1 MENNM
6 VKIAA
11 LDLGSNSTRLLIADV
26 SEEKFNTLERS
37 HVVTKMAEGL
47 EENGFIS
54 DEARKRVI
62 KTLKIFLK
70 QIKKHEVVEVFAVG
84 TAAMRDSS
92 NTDEFIDEIKR
103 KLDIE
108 VEIIT
113 GQQEGIITSL
123 GVHHFMDNLQNY
135 LIVDIGGRST
145 EFIYED
151 NKKVVSHSLDLGVVT
166 LTEKYFSELP
176 ANRENILKAEQ
187 EVIEK
192 ISNLKISNNKLLI
205 GVSGTATSL
214 GAIYLEQDR
223 FNEDPIHNIE
233 ISQLELTNIKN
244 IVQKLSEPEIITK
257 FNGLDPKRAKTITS
271 GIVILE
277 NIMKRY
283 ENPSIIISKN
293 DILEGLILK
302 KY

>member
-1 MENNM
+1 M

-26 SEEKFNTLERS
+26 SEEKFNTLERL

-62 KTLKIFLK
+62 KTLKTFLK
-70 QIKKHEVVEVFAVG
+70 KIKKHDVVEVFAVG

-92 NTDEFIDEIKR
+92 NTEEFIDEIRR

-123 GVHHFMDNLQNY
+123 GVHHFIDNLQNY

-151 NKKVVSHSLDLGVVT
+151 SNKVISHSLDLGVVT
-166 LTEKYFSELP
+166 LTEKYFTELP
-176 ANRENILKAEQ
+176 TNRDNIVKAEQ
-187 EVIEK
+187 EVMDK
-192 ISNLKISNNKLLI
+192 ISNLKIPNGKLLI

-214 GAIYLEQDR
+214 GAIHLKQDR
-223 FNEDPIHNIE
+223 FDEDAIHNIV
-233 ISQLELTNIKN
+233 ISQLDLINIKN
-244 IVQKLSEPEIITK
+244 IIQKLSEPEIITK
-257 FNGLDPKRAKTITS
+257 FNGVDPKRAKTITS

-283 ENPSIIISKN
+283 ENSSIIISKN

>member
-1 MENNM
+1 M

-11 LDLGSNSTRLLIADV
+11 IDLGSNSTRLLIADILG
-26 SEEKFNTLERS
+26 EEFYILEKS

-54 DEARKRVI
+54 DDSRKRVI
-62 KTLKIFLK
+62 KTLKTFLK
-70 QIKKHEVVEVFAVG
+70 QIKKHEVSQVFAVG
-84 TAAMRDSS
+84 TAAMRDST
-92 NTDEFIDEIKR
+92 NTNEFIDEIKR
-103 KLDIE
+103 KIDIE
-108 VEIIT
+108 VEVIT

-123 GVHHFMDNLQNY
+123 GVLHFMENLQNY

-151 NKKVVSHSLDLGVVT
+151 NNKVISHSIDLGVVT

-176 ANRENILKAEQ
+176 ATKDKIIKAEQ
-187 EVIEK
+187 EVLEK
-192 ISNLKISNNKLLI
+192 VNNLKIPNSKLLI
-205 GVSGTATSL
+205 GVAGTATSL
-214 GAIYLEQDR
+214 GSIYLEQDR
-223 FNEDPIHNIE
+223 FDESEVHNIE
-233 ISQLELTNIKN
+233 ISQLELINIKN
-244 IVQKLSEPEIITK
+244 TIRDFNEPEIIIK
-257 FNGLDPKRAKTITS
+257 FKGVDPKRAKTITS

-283 ENPSIIISKN
+283 ENSSIIISKN

>member
-1 MENNM
+1 MENDM

-11 LDLGSNSTRLLIADV
+11 LDLGSNSTRLLIADI
-26 SEEKFNTLERS
+26 SGEKFNTLERS

-54 DEARKRVI
+54 DEAKKRVI
-62 KTLKIFLK
+62 KTLKTFLK
-70 QIKKHEVVEVFAVG
+70 KIKKHEVVEVFAVG
-84 TAAMRDSS
+84 TAALRDST
-92 NTDEFIDEIKR
+92 NTEEFIDEIRR

-108 VEIIT
+108 VEVIT

-151 NKKVVSHSLDLGVVT
+151 NNKVISHSLDLGVVT

-176 ANRENILKAEQ
+176 TNKDNIVKAEQ
-187 EVIEK
+187 EVMDAL
-192 ISNLKISNNKLLI
+192 SNLKIPNAKLLI

-214 GAIYLEQDR
+214 GAIHLEQDR
-223 FNEDPIHNIE
+223 FNEDAIHNIE

-257 FNGLDPKRAKTITS
+257 FNGVDPKRAKTITS

-283 ENPSIIISKN
+283 ENSSIIISKN

>member
-1 MENNM
+1 M

-11 LDLGSNSTRLLIADV
+11 IDLGSNSTRLLIAEI
-26 SEEKFNTLERS
+26 SGKEFNILEKS

-54 DEARKRVI
+54 DDSRKRVI
-62 KTLKIFLK
+62 KTLKTFLK
-70 QIKKHEVVEVFAVG
+70 QIKKHEVSQVFAVG
-84 TAAMRDSS
+84 TAAMRDST
-92 NTDEFIDEIKR
+92 NTNEFIDEIKR
-103 KLDIE
+103 KIDIE
-108 VEIIT
+108 VEVIT

-123 GVHHFMDNLQNY
+123 GVLHFMENLQNY

-145 EFIYED
+145 EFVYED
-151 NKKVVSHSLDLGVVT
+151 NNKVISHSIDLGVVT

-176 ANRENILKAEQ
+176 ATKDKIIKAEQ
-187 EVIEK
+187 EVLEK
-192 ISNLKISNNKLLI
+192 VNNLKIPNSKLLI
-205 GVSGTATSL
+205 GVAGTATSL
-214 GAIYLEQDR
+214 GSIYLEQDR
-223 FNEDPIHNIE
+223 FDESEVHNIE
-233 ISQLELTNIKN
+233 ISQLELINIKN
-244 IVQKLSEPEIITK
+244 TIRDFNEPEIIIK
-257 FNGLDPKRAKTITS
+257 FKGVDPKRAKTITS

-283 ENPSIIISKN
+283 ENSSIIISKN

>member
-1 MENNM
+1 M

-11 LDLGSNSTRLLIADV
+11 IDLGSNSSRLLIADILG
-26 SEEKFNTLERS
+26 EEFNILEKS

-54 DEARKRVI
+54 DDSRKRVI
-62 KTLKIFLK
+62 KTLKTFLK
-70 QIKKHEVVEVFAVG
+70 QIKKHEVSQVFAVG
-84 TAAMRDSS
+84 TAAMRDST
-92 NTDEFIDEIKR
+92 NTNEFIDEIKR
-103 KLDIE
+103 KIDIE
-108 VEIIT
+108 VEVIT

-123 GVHHFMDNLQNY
+123 GVLHFMENLQNY

-151 NKKVVSHSLDLGVVT
+151 NNKVISHSIDLGVVT

-176 ANRENILKAEQ
+176 ATKDKIIKAEQ
-187 EVIEK
+187 EVVEK
-192 ISNLKISNNKLLI
+192 VNNLKIPNSKLLI
-205 GVSGTATSL
+205 GVAGTATSL
-214 GAIYLEQDR
+214 GSIYLEQDR
-223 FNEDPIHNIE
+223 FDESEVHNIE
-233 ISQLELTNIKN
+233 ISQLELINIKN
-244 IVQKLSEPEIITK
+244 MIRDFNEPEIIIK
-257 FNGLDPKRAKTITS
+257 FKGVDPKRAKTITS

-283 ENPSIIISKN
+283 ENSSILISKN

>member
-1 MENNM
+1 M
-6 VKIAA
+6 VKLAA
-11 LDLGSNSTRLLIADV
+11 IDLGSNSTRLLIADILG
-26 SEEKFNTLERS
+26 EEFNILEKS

-54 DEARKRVI
+54 DDSRKRVI
-62 KTLKIFLK
+62 KTLKTFLK
-70 QIKKHEVVEVFAVG
+70 QIKKHEVSQVFAVG
-84 TAAMRDSS
+84 TAAMRDST
-92 NTDEFIDEIKR
+92 NTNEFIDEIKR
-103 KLDIE
+103 KIDIE
-108 VEIIT
+108 VEVIT

-123 GVHHFMDNLQNY
+123 GVLHFMENLQNY

-151 NKKVVSHSLDLGVVT
+151 NNKVISHSIDLGVVT

-176 ANRENILKAEQ
+176 ATKDKIIKAEQ
-187 EVIEK
+187 EVLEK
-192 ISNLKISNNKLLI
+192 VNNLKIPNSKLLI
-205 GVSGTATSL
+205 GVAGTATSL
-214 GAIYLEQDR
+214 GSIYLEQDR
-223 FNEDPIHNIE
+223 FDESEVHNIE
-233 ISQLELTNIKN
+233 ISQLELINIKN
-244 IVQKLSEPEIITK
+244 TIRDFNEPEIIIK
-257 FNGLDPKRAKTITS
+257 FKGVDPKRAKTITS

-283 ENPSIIISKN
+283 ENSSTIISKN

>member
-26 SEEKFNTLERS
+26 SEEKFNTLERL

-70 QIKKHEVVEVFAVG
+70 QIKKHEVVDVFAVG

-214 GAIYLEQDR
+214 GSIYLEQER

-244 IVQKLSEPEIITK
+244 IVEKLSEPEIITK
-257 FNGLDPKRAKTITS
+257 FNGVDPKRAKTITS

-283 ENPSIIISKN
+283 ENSSIIISKN

>member
-1 MENNM
+1 M
-6 VKIAA
+6 VKLAA
-11 LDLGSNSTRLLIADV
+11 IDLGSNSTRLLIADILG
-26 SEEKFNTLERS
+26 EEFNILEKS

-54 DEARKRVI
+54 DDSRKRVI
-62 KTLKIFLK
+62 KTLKTFLK
-70 QIKKHEVVEVFAVG
+70 QIKKHEVSQVFAVG
-84 TAAMRDSS
+84 TAAMRDST
-92 NTDEFIDEIKR
+92 NTNEFIDEIKR
-103 KLDIE
+103 KIDIE
-108 VEIIT
+108 VEVIT

-123 GVHHFMDNLQNY
+123 GVLHFMENLQNY

-151 NKKVVSHSLDLGVVT
+151 NNKVISHSIDLGVVT

-176 ANRENILKAEQ
+176 ATKEKIIKAEQ

-192 ISNLKISNNKLLI
+192 LNNLKIPNSKLLI
-205 GVSGTATSL
+205 GVAGTATSL
-214 GAIYLEQDR
+214 GSIYLEQDR
-223 FNEDPIHNIE
+223 FDESEVHNIE
-233 ISQLELTNIKN
+233 ISQLELINIKN
-244 IVQKLSEPEIITK
+244 TIRDFNEPEIIIK
-257 FNGLDPKRAKTITS
+257 FKGVDPKRAKTITS

-283 ENPSIIISKN
+283 ENSSIIISKN

>member
-1 MENNM
+1 M

-26 SEEKFNTLERS
+26 SVEKFNTLARS

-54 DEARKRVI
+54 NEARKRVI
-62 KTLKIFLK
+62 KTLKVFLK

-151 NKKVVSHSLDLGVVT
+151 NNKVVSHSLNLGVVT
-166 LTEKYFSELP
+166 LTEKYFTELP
-176 ANRENILKAEQ
+176 ANSKNILKAEQ
-187 EVIEK
+187 EVVEK
-192 ISNLKISNNKLLI
+192 ISNLKISDNKLLI

-223 FNEDPIHNIE
+223 FNEDQIHNIE

-244 IVQKLSEPEIITK
+244 IVQKFSEPEIITK
-257 FNGLDPKRAKTITS
+257 FNGVDPKRAKTITS

-277 NIMKRY
+277 NIMKQY
-283 ENPSIIISKN
+283 ENSSIIISKN

>member
-70 QIKKHEVVEVFAVG
+70 QIKKHEVVDVFAVG

>member
-1 MENNM
+1 M

-26 SEEKFNTLERS
+26 SGEKFNTLERL

-62 KTLKIFLK
+62 KTLKTFLK
-70 QIKKHEVVEVFAVG
+70 KIKKHDVVEVFAVG

-92 NTDEFIDEIKR
+92 NTDEFIDEIRR

-113 GQQEGIITSL
+113 GKQEGIITSL
-123 GVHHFMDNLQNY
+123 GVHHFIDNLQNY

-151 NKKVVSHSLDLGVVT
+151 NNKVISHSLDLGVVT
-166 LTEKYFSELP
+166 LTEKYFTELP
-176 ANRENILKAEQ
+176 TNRDNIVKAEQ
-187 EVIEK
+187 EVMDAL
-192 ISNLKISNNKLLI
+192 SNLKIPNGKLLI

-214 GAIYLEQDR
+214 GAIHLEQDR
-223 FNEDPIHNIE
+223 FDEDAIHNIE
-233 ISQLELTNIKN
+233 ISQLDLINIKN

-257 FNGLDPKRAKTITS
+257 FNGVDPKRAKTITS

-283 ENPSIIISKN
+283 ENSSIIISKN

>member
-11 LDLGSNSTRLLIADV
+11 LDLGSNSTRLLVADV

-62 KTLKIFLK
+62 KTLKTFLK

-151 NKKVVSHSLDLGVVT
+151 NNKVVSHSLDLGVVT
-166 LTEKYFSELP
+166 LTEKYFTELP

-214 GAIYLEQDR
+214 GSIYLEQDR

-233 ISQLELTNIKN
+233 IRQLELTNIKN

-257 FNGLDPKRAKTITS
+257 FNGVDPKRAKTITS

-283 ENPSIIISKN
+283 ENSSIIISKN

>member
-1 MENNM
+1 M

-11 LDLGSNSTRLLIADV
+11 IDLGSNSTRLLIAEILG
-26 SEEKFNTLERS
+26 EEFNILEKS

-54 DEARKRVI
+54 DDSRKRVI
-62 KTLKIFLK
+62 KTLKTFLK
-70 QIKKHEVVEVFAVG
+70 QIKKHEVSQVFAVG
-84 TAAMRDSS
+84 TAAMRDST
-92 NTDEFIDEIKR
+92 NTNEFIDEIKR
-103 KLDIE
+103 KIDIE
-108 VEIIT
+108 VEVIT

-123 GVHHFMDNLQNY
+123 GVLHFMENLQNY

-151 NKKVVSHSLDLGVVT
+151 NNKVISHSIDLGVVT

-176 ANRENILKAEQ
+176 ATKDKIIKAEQ
-187 EVIEK
+187 EVVEK
-192 ISNLKISNNKLLI
+192 VNNLKIPNSKLLI
-205 GVSGTATSL
+205 GVAGTATSL
-214 GAIYLEQDR
+214 GSIYLEQDR
-223 FNEDPIHNIE
+223 FDESEVHNIE
-233 ISQLELTNIKN
+233 ISQLELINIKN
-244 IVQKLSEPEIITK
+244 MIRDFNEPEIIIK
-257 FNGLDPKRAKTITS
+257 FKGVDPKRAKTITS

-283 ENPSIIISKN
+283 ENSSIIISKN

>member
-6 VKIAA
+6 VKIAS
-11 LDLGSNSTRLLIADV
+11 LDLGSNSTRLLIAEV

-62 KTLKIFLK
+62 KTLKTFLK

-92 NTDEFIDEIKR
+92 NTDEFIDEIKK

-151 NKKVVSHSLDLGVVT
+151 NNKVVSHSLDLGVVT
-166 LTEKYFSELP
+166 LTEKYFTELP

-214 GAIYLEQDR
+214 GSIYLEQDR

-233 ISQLELTNIKN
+233 IRQLELTNIKN

-257 FNGLDPKRAKTITS
+257 FNGVDPKRAKTITS

-283 ENPSIIISKN
+283 ENSSIIISKN

>member
-26 SEEKFNTLERS
+26 SGEKFNTLERL

-62 KTLKIFLK
+62 KTLKVFLK
-70 QIKKHEVVEVFAVG
+70 LIKKHEVVEVFAVG
-84 TAAMRDSS
+84 TAAMRDST
-92 NTDEFIDEIKR
+92 NTNEVVDEIRK

-108 VEIIT
+108 VEVIT

-123 GVHHFMDNLQNY
+123 GVHHFMDNLKNY

-145 EFIYED
+145 EFIYENN
-151 NKKVVSHSLDLGVVT
+151 NKVISHSLDLGVVT

-176 ANRENILKAEQ
+176 ANRVNILKAEQ
-187 EVIEK
+187 EVTEE
-192 ISNLKISNNKLLI
+192 ISNLKISNSKLLI

-214 GAIYLEQDR
+214 GAIHLKQNKFD
-223 FNEDPIHNIE
+223 EDAIHNIE
-233 ISQLELTNIKN
+233 ISRLELTNIKN
-244 IVQKLSEPEIITK
+244 KIQDFSEAEIITK
-257 FNGLDPKRAKTITS
+257 FNGVDPKRAKTITS

-283 ENPSIIISKN
+283 ENSSIIISKN

>member
-26 SEEKFNTLERS
+26 SEEKFNTLERL

-62 KTLKIFLK
+62 KTLKTFLK

>member
-1 MENNM
+1 M

-11 LDLGSNSTRLLIADV
+11 IDLGSNSTRLLIADILG
-26 SEEKFNTLERS
+26 EEFNILEKS

-54 DEARKRVI
+54 DDSRKRVI
-62 KTLKIFLK
+62 KTLKTFLK
-70 QIKKHEVVEVFAVG
+70 QIKKHEVSQVFAVG
-84 TAAMRDSS
+84 TAAMRDSI
-92 NTDEFIDEIKR
+92 NTIEFIDEIKR
-103 KLDIE
+103 KIDIE
-108 VEIIT
+108 VEVIT

-123 GVHHFMDNLQNY
+123 GVLHFMENLQNY

-151 NKKVVSHSLDLGVVT
+151 NNKVISHSIDLGVVT

-176 ANRENILKAEQ
+176 ATKEKIIKAEQ

-192 ISNLKISNNKLLI
+192 LNNLKIPNSKLLI
-205 GVSGTATSL
+205 GVAGTATSL
-214 GAIYLEQDR
+214 GSIYLKQDR
-223 FNEDPIHNIE
+223 FDESEVHNIA
-233 ISQLELTNIKN
+233 ISQLELINIKN
-244 IVQKLSEPEIITK
+244 TIRDFNEPEIIIK
-257 FNGLDPKRAKTITS
+257 FKGVDPKRAKTITS

-283 ENPSIIISKN
+283 ENSSIIISKN

>member
-1 MENNM
+1 M
-6 VKIAA
+6 VKIAS

-62 KTLKIFLK
+62 KTLKTFLK

-92 NTDEFIDEIKR
+92 NTVEFIDEIKS

-113 GQQEGIITSL
+113 GHQEGIITSL

-151 NKKVVSHSLDLGVVT
+151 NNKVVSHSLDMGVVT
-166 LTEKYFSELP
+166 LTEKYFSKLP

-214 GAIYLEQDR
+214 GSIYLEQDR

-257 FNGLDPKRAKTITS
+257 FNGVDPKRAKTITS

-283 ENPSIIISKN
+283 ENSSIIISKN

>member
-1 MENNM
+1 M
-6 VKIAA
+6 VKIAS

-62 KTLKIFLK
+62 KTLKLFLK

-151 NKKVVSHSLDLGVVT
+151 NNKVVSHSLNIGVVT
-166 LTEKYFSELP
+166 LTEKYFSKLP

-214 GAIYLEQDR
+214 GSIYLEQDR

-233 ISQLELTNIKN
+233 IRQLELTNIKN

-257 FNGLDPKRAKTITS
+257 FNGVDPKRAKTITS

-283 ENPSIIISKN
+283 ENSSIIISKN

>member
-1 MENNM
+1 M

-11 LDLGSNSTRLLIADV
+11 IDLGSNSSRLLIADILG
-26 SEEKFNTLERS
+26 EEFNILEKS

-54 DEARKRVI
+54 DDSRKRVI
-62 KTLKIFLK
+62 KTLKTFLK
-70 QIKKHEVVEVFAVG
+70 QIKKHEVSQVFAVG
-84 TAAMRDSS
+84 TAAMRDST
-92 NTDEFIDEIKR
+92 NTNEFIDEIKR
-103 KLDIE
+103 KIDIE
-108 VEIIT
+108 VEVIT

-123 GVHHFMDNLQNY
+123 GVLHFMENLQNY

-151 NKKVVSHSLDLGVVT
+151 NNKVISHSIDLGVVT

-176 ANRENILKAEQ
+176 ATKDKIIKAEQ
-187 EVIEK
+187 EVLEK
-192 ISNLKISNNKLLI
+192 VNNLKIPNSKLLI
-205 GVSGTATSL
+205 GVAGTATSL
-214 GAIYLEQDR
+214 GSIYLEQDR
-223 FNEDPIHNIE
+223 FDESEVHNIE
-233 ISQLELTNIKN
+233 ISQLELINIKN
-244 IVQKLSEPEIITK
+244 TIRDFNEPEIIIK
-257 FNGLDPKRAKTITS
+257 FKGVDPKRAKTITS

-283 ENPSIIISKN
+283 ENSSTIISKN

>member
-1 MENNM
+1 M

-11 LDLGSNSTRLLIADV
+11 LDLGSNSTRLLIADI
-26 SEEKFNTLERS
+26 SGEKFNTLERS

-54 DEARKRVI
+54 DEAKKRVI
-62 KTLKIFLK
+62 KTLKTFLK
-70 QIKKHEVVEVFAVG
+70 KIKKHEVVEVFAVG

-92 NTDEFIDEIKR
+92 NTDEFIDEIRR

-113 GQQEGIITSL
+113 GQQEGIFTSL

-151 NKKVVSHSLDLGVVT
+151 NNKVISHSLDLGVVT

-176 ANRENILKAEQ
+176 TNRDNIVKAEQ
-187 EVIEK
+187 EVMDEL
-192 ISNLKISNNKLLI
+192 SNLKIPNAKLLI

-214 GAIYLEQDR
+214 GAIHLEQDR
-223 FNEDPIHNIE
+223 FDEDAIHNIE

-283 ENPSIIISKN
+283 ENSSIIISKN

>member
-1 MENNM
+1 M

-11 LDLGSNSTRLLIADV
+11 IDLGSNSTRLLIAEISGEDFNIL
-26 SEEKFNTLERS
+26 EKS

-54 DEARKRVI
+54 DDSRKRVI
-62 KTLKIFLK
+62 KTLKTFLK
-70 QIKKHEVVEVFAVG
+70 QIKKHEVSQVFAVG
-84 TAAMRDSS
+84 TAAMRDST
-92 NTDEFIDEIKR
+92 NTNEFIDEIKR
-103 KLDIE
+103 KIDIE
-108 VEIIT
+108 VEVIT

-123 GVHHFMDNLQNY
+123 GVLHFMENLQNY

-151 NKKVVSHSLDLGVVT
+151 NNKVISHSIDLGVVT

-176 ANRENILKAEQ
+176 ATKDKIIKAEQ
-187 EVIEK
+187 EVLEK
-192 ISNLKISNNKLLI
+192 VNNLKIPNSKLLI
-205 GVSGTATSL
+205 GVAGTATSL
-214 GAIYLEQDR
+214 GSIYLEQDR
-223 FNEDPIHNIE
+223 FDESEVHNIE
-233 ISQLELTNIKN
+233 ISQLELINIKN
-244 IVQKLSEPEIITK
+244 TIRDFNEPEIIIK
-257 FNGLDPKRAKTITS
+257 FKGVDPKRAKTITS

-283 ENPSIIISKN
+283 ENSSIIISKN

>member
-1 MENNM
+1 M
-6 VKIAA
+6 VKIAS

-62 KTLKIFLK
+62 KTLKTFLK

-151 NKKVVSHSLDLGVVT
+151 NNKVVSHSLDLGVVT
-166 LTEKYFSELP
+166 LTEKYFTELP

>member
-1 MENNM
+1 M

-26 SEEKFNTLERS
+26 SEEKFNVLERT
-37 HVVTKMAEGL
+37 HVVTKMAESL
-47 EENGFIS
+47 EEKGYIS
-54 DEARKRVI
+54 NEAIKRVI
-62 KTLKIFLK
+62 KTLKTFLK
-70 QIKKHEVVEVFAVG
+70 QIKKHEVTEVFAIG

-92 NTDEFIDEIKR
+92 NSDAIIDEIRR

-108 VEIIT
+108 VEVIS

-145 EFIYED
+145 EFIYEEN
-151 NKKVVSHSLDLGVVT
+151 NKVISQSLELGVVT
-166 LTEKYFSELP
+166 LTEKYFSTLP
-176 ANRENILKAEQ
+176 PNRENILKAEQ
-187 EVIEK
+187 KVREE

-214 GAIYLEQDR
+214 GAIHLEQDK
-223 FNEDPIHNIE
+223 FDEDEIHNIE
-233 ISQLELTNIKN
+233 ISQLELINIKN
-244 IVQKLSEPEIITK
+244 ILQNMSEPEIITK
-257 FNGLDPKRAKTITS
+257 FNGVDPKRAKTITS

-283 ENPSIIISKN
+283 ENSSIIISKN

>member
-1 MENNM
+1 M

-11 LDLGSNSTRLLIADV
+11 LDLGSNSTRLLIADI
-26 SEEKFNTLERS
+26 SGEKFNTLERS

-54 DEARKRVI
+54 DEAKKRVI
-62 KTLKIFLK
+62 KTLKTFLK
-70 QIKKHEVVEVFAVG
+70 KIKKHEVVEVFAVG

-92 NTDEFIDEIKR
+92 NTDEFIDEIRR

-123 GVHHFMDNLQNY
+123 GVHHFMDNLQNS

-151 NKKVVSHSLDLGVVT
+151 NNKVISHSLDLGVVT

-176 ANRENILKAEQ
+176 TNRDNIVKAEQ
-187 EVIEK
+187 EVMDAL
-192 ISNLKISNNKLLI
+192 SNLKIPNAKLLI

-214 GAIYLEQDR
+214 GAIHLEQDR
-223 FNEDPIHNIE
+223 FDEDAIHNIE

-257 FNGLDPKRAKTITS
+257 FNGVDPKRAKTITS

-283 ENPSIIISKN
+283 ENSSIIISKN

>member
-1 MENNM
+1 
-6 VKIAA
+6 
-11 LDLGSNSTRLLIADV
+11 LIADILG
-26 SEEKFNTLERS
+26 EEFNILEKS

-54 DEARKRVI
+54 DDSRKRVI
-62 KTLKIFLK
+62 KTLKTFLK
-70 QIKKHEVVEVFAVG
+70 QIKKHEVSQVFAVG
-84 TAAMRDSS
+84 TAAMRDST
-92 NTDEFIDEIKR
+92 NTNEFIDEIKR
-103 KLDIE
+103 KIDIE
-108 VEIIT
+108 VEVIT

-123 GVHHFMDNLQNY
+123 GVLHFMENLQNY

-151 NKKVVSHSLDLGVVT
+151 NNKVISHSIDLGVVT

-176 ANRENILKAEQ
+176 ATKDKIIKAEQ
-187 EVIEK
+187 EVLEK
-192 ISNLKISNNKLLI
+192 VNNLKIPNSKLLI
-205 GVSGTATSL
+205 GVAGTATSL
-214 GAIYLEQDR
+214 GSIYLEQDR
-223 FNEDPIHNIE
+223 FDESEVHNIE
-233 ISQLELTNIKN
+233 ISQLELINIKN
-244 IVQKLSEPEIITK
+244 MIRDFNEPEIIIK
-257 FNGLDPKRAKTITS
+257 FKGVDPKRAKTITS

-283 ENPSIIISKN
+283 ENSSIIISKN

>member
-1 MENNM
+1 M

-26 SEEKFNTLERS
+26 SEEKFNVVVRT
-37 HVVTKMAEGL
+37 HVVTKMAESL
-47 EENGFIS
+47 EEKGYIS
-54 DEARKRVI
+54 NEAIKRVI
-62 KTLKIFLK
+62 KTLKTFLK
-70 QIKKHEVVEVFAVG
+70 QIKKHEVTEVFAIG

-92 NTDEFIDEIKR
+92 NSDAIIDEIRR

-108 VEIIT
+108 VEVIS

-145 EFIYED
+145 EFIYEEN
-151 NKKVVSHSLDLGVVT
+151 NKVISQSLELGVVT
-166 LTEKYFSELP
+166 LTEKYFSTLP
-176 ANRENILKAEQ
+176 PNRENILKAEQ
-187 EVIEK
+187 KVREE

-214 GAIYLEQDR
+214 GAIYLEQDK
-223 FNEDPIHNIE
+223 FDEDEIHNIE
-233 ISQLELTNIKN
+233 ISQLELINIKN
-244 IVQKLSEPEIITK
+244 ILQNMSEPEIITK
-257 FNGLDPKRAKTITS
+257 FNGVDPKRAKTITS

-283 ENPSIIISKN
+283 ENSSIIISKN

>member
-1 MENNM
+1 M

-11 LDLGSNSTRLLIADV
+11 IDLGSNSTRLLIADILG
-26 SEEKFNTLERS
+26 EEFNILEKS

-54 DEARKRVI
+54 DDSRKRVI
-62 KTLKIFLK
+62 KTLKTFLK
-70 QIKKHEVVEVFAVG
+70 QIKKHEVSQVFAVG
-84 TAAMRDSS
+84 TAAMRDST
-92 NTDEFIDEIKR
+92 NTNEFIDEIKR
-103 KLDIE
+103 KIDIE
-108 VEIIT
+108 VEVIT

-123 GVHHFMDNLQNY
+123 GVLHFMENLQNY

-151 NKKVVSHSLDLGVVT
+151 NNKVISHSIDLGVVT

-176 ANRENILKAEQ
+176 ATKDKIIKAEQ
-187 EVIEK
+187 EVLEK
-192 ISNLKISNNKLLI
+192 VNNLKIPNSKLLI
-205 GVSGTATSL
+205 GVAGTATSL
-214 GAIYLEQDR
+214 GSIYLEQDR
-223 FNEDPIHNIE
+223 FDESEVHNIE
-233 ISQLELTNIKN
+233 ISQLELINIKN
-244 IVQKLSEPEIITK
+244 TIRDFNEPEIIIK
-257 FNGLDPKRAKTITS
+257 FKGVDPKRAKTITS

-283 ENPSIIISKN
+283 ENSSIIISKN
-293 DILEGLILK
+293 DILEGLMLK

>member
-6 VKIAA
+6 VKIAS
-11 LDLGSNSTRLLIADV
+11 LDLGSNSTRLLIAEV

-62 KTLKIFLK
+62 KTLKTFLK

-92 NTDEFIDEIKR
+92 NTDEFIDEIKK

-151 NKKVVSHSLDLGVVT
+151 NNKVVSHSLDLGVVT
-166 LTEKYFSELP
+166 LTERYFSELP

-214 GAIYLEQDR
+214 GSIYLEQER

-244 IVQKLSEPEIITK
+244 IVEKLSEPEIITK
-257 FNGLDPKRAKTITS
+257 FNGVDPKRAKTITS

-283 ENPSIIISKN
+283 ENSSIIISKN

>member
-1 MENNM
+1 M

-11 LDLGSNSTRLLIADV
+11 IDLGSNSTRLLIAEILG
-26 SEEKFNTLERS
+26 EEFNILEKS

-54 DEARKRVI
+54 DDSRKRVI
-62 KTLKIFLK
+62 KTLKTFLK
-70 QIKKHEVVEVFAVG
+70 QIKKHEVSQVFAVG
-84 TAAMRDSS
+84 TAAMRDST
-92 NTDEFIDEIKR
+92 NTNEFIDEIKR
-103 KLDIE
+103 KIDIE
-108 VEIIT
+108 VEVIT

-123 GVHHFMDNLQNY
+123 GVLHFMENLQNY

-151 NKKVVSHSLDLGVVT
+151 NNKVISHSIDLGVVT

-176 ANRENILKAEQ
+176 ATKDKIIKAEQ
-187 EVIEK
+187 EVLEK
-192 ISNLKISNNKLLI
+192 VNNLKIPNSKLLI
-205 GVSGTATSL
+205 GVAGTATSL
-214 GAIYLEQDR
+214 GSIYLEQDR
-223 FNEDPIHNIE
+223 FDESEVHNIE
-233 ISQLELTNIKN
+233 ISQLELINIKN
-244 IVQKLSEPEIITK
+244 MIRDFNEPEIIIK
-257 FNGLDPKRAKTITS
+257 FKGVDPKRAKTITS

-283 ENPSIIISKN
+283 ENSSIIISKN

>member
-1 MENNM
+1 M

-11 LDLGSNSTRLLIADV
+11 LDLGSNSTRLLIADI
-26 SEEKFNTLERS
+26 SGEKFNTLEKS

-54 DEARKRVI
+54 DEAKKRVI
-62 KTLKIFLK
+62 KTLKTFLK
-70 QIKKHEVVEVFAVG
+70 KIKKHEVVEVFAVG

-92 NTDEFIDEIKR
+92 NTDEFIDEIRR

-113 GQQEGIITSL
+113 GQQEGIFTSL

-151 NKKVVSHSLDLGVVT
+151 NNKVISHSLDLGVVT

-176 ANRENILKAEQ
+176 TNRDNIVKAEQ
-187 EVIEK
+187 EVMDAL
-192 ISNLKISNNKLLI
+192 SNLKIPNAKLLI

-214 GAIYLEQDR
+214 GAIHLEQDR
-223 FNEDPIHNIE
+223 FDEDAIHNIE

-257 FNGLDPKRAKTITS
+257 FNGVDPKRAKTITS

-283 ENPSIIISKN
+283 ENSSIIISKN

>member
-1 MENNM
+1 M

-11 LDLGSNSTRLLIADV
+11 IDLGSNSSRLLIADILG
-26 SEEKFNTLERS
+26 EEFNILEKS

-54 DEARKRVI
+54 DDSRKRVI
-62 KTLKIFLK
+62 KTLKTFLK
-70 QIKKHEVVEVFAVG
+70 QIKKHEVSQVFAVG
-84 TAAMRDSS
+84 TAAMRDST
-92 NTDEFIDEIKR
+92 NTNEFIDEIKR
-103 KLDIE
+103 KIDIE
-108 VEIIT
+108 VEVIT

-123 GVHHFMDNLQNY
+123 GVLHFMENLQNY

-151 NKKVVSHSLDLGVVT
+151 NNKVISHSIDLGVVT

-176 ANRENILKAEQ
+176 ATKDKIIKAEQ
-187 EVIEK
+187 EVLEK
-192 ISNLKISNNKLLI
+192 VNNLKIPNSKLLI
-205 GVSGTATSL
+205 GVAGTATSL
-214 GAIYLEQDR
+214 GSIYLEQDR
-223 FNEDPIHNIE
+223 FDESEVHNIE
-233 ISQLELTNIKN
+233 ISQPELITIKN
-244 IVQKLSEPEIITK
+244 TIQDFNEPEIIIK
-257 FNGLDPKRAKTITS
+257 FKGVDPKRAKTITS

-283 ENPSIIISKN
+283 ENSSIIISKN

>member
-1 MENNM
+1 M

-11 LDLGSNSTRLLIADV
+11 IDLGSNSTRLLIAEI
-26 SEEKFNTLERS
+26 SGEEFNILEKS

-54 DEARKRVI
+54 DDSRKRVI
-62 KTLKIFLK
+62 KTLKTFLK
-70 QIKKHEVVEVFAVG
+70 QIKKHEVSQVFAVG
-84 TAAMRDSS
+84 TAAMRDST
-92 NTDEFIDEIKR
+92 NTNEFIDEIKR
-103 KLDIE
+103 KIDIE
-108 VEIIT
+108 VEVIT

-123 GVHHFMDNLQNY
+123 GVLHFMENLQNY

-151 NKKVVSHSLDLGVVT
+151 NNKVISHSIDLGVVT

-176 ANRENILKAEQ
+176 ATKDKIIKAEQ
-187 EVIEK
+187 EVLEK
-192 ISNLKISNNKLLI
+192 VNNLKIPNSKLLI
-205 GVSGTATSL
+205 GVAGTATSL
-214 GAIYLEQDR
+214 GSIYLEQDR
-223 FNEDPIHNIE
+223 FDESEVHNIE
-233 ISQLELTNIKN
+233 ISQLELINIKN
-244 IVQKLSEPEIITK
+244 MIRDFNEPEIIIK
-257 FNGLDPKRAKTITS
+257 FKGVDPKRAKTITS

-283 ENPSIIISKN
+283 ENSSIIISKN

>member
-1 MENNM
+1 M
-6 VKIAA
+6 VKIAS

-62 KTLKIFLK
+62 KTLKTFLK

-92 NTDEFIDEIKR
+92 NTVEFIDEIKS

-113 GQQEGIITSL
+113 GHQEGIITSL

-151 NKKVVSHSLDLGVVT
+151 NNKVVSHSLDIGVVT
-166 LTEKYFSELP
+166 LTEKYFSKLP

-214 GAIYLEQDR
+214 GSIYLEQDR
-223 FNEDPIHNIE
+223 FNEDQIHNIE

-257 FNGLDPKRAKTITS
+257 FNGVDPKRAKTITS

-283 ENPSIIISKN
+283 ENSSIIISKN

>member
-1 MENNM
+1 M

-11 LDLGSNSTRLLIADV
+11 IDLGSNSTRLLIAEI
-26 SEEKFNTLERS
+26 SGEEFNILEKS

-54 DEARKRVI
+54 DDSRKRVI
-62 KTLKIFLK
+62 KTLKTFLK
-70 QIKKHEVVEVFAVG
+70 QIKKHEVSQVFAVG
-84 TAAMRDSS
+84 TAAMRDST
-92 NTDEFIDEIKR
+92 NTNEFIDEIKR
-103 KLDIE
+103 KIDIE
-108 VEIIT
+108 VEVIT

-123 GVHHFMDNLQNY
+123 GVLHFMENLQNY

-151 NKKVVSHSLDLGVVT
+151 NNKVISHSIDLGVVT

-176 ANRENILKAEQ
+176 ATKDKIIKAEQ
-187 EVIEK
+187 EVLEK
-192 ISNLKISNNKLLI
+192 VNNLKIPNSKLLI
-205 GVSGTATSL
+205 GVAGTATSL
-214 GAIYLEQDR
+214 GSIYLEQDR
-223 FNEDPIHNIE
+223 FDESEVHNIE
-233 ISQLELTNIKN
+233 ISQLELINIKN
-244 IVQKLSEPEIITK
+244 TIRDFNEPEIIIK
-257 FNGLDPKRAKTITS
+257 FKGVDPKRAKTITS

-283 ENPSIIISKN
+283 ENSSIMISKN

>member
-1 MENNM
+1 M

-11 LDLGSNSTRLLIADV
+11 IDLGSNSSRLLIADILG
-26 SEEKFNTLERS
+26 EEFNILEKS

-54 DEARKRVI
+54 DDSRKRVI
-62 KTLKIFLK
+62 KTLKTFLK
-70 QIKKHEVVEVFAVG
+70 QIKKHEVSQVFAVG
-84 TAAMRDSS
+84 TAAMRDST
-92 NTDEFIDEIKR
+92 NTNEFIDEIKR
-103 KLDIE
+103 KIDIE
-108 VEIIT
+108 VEVIT

-123 GVHHFMDNLQNY
+123 GVLHFMENLQNY

-151 NKKVVSHSLDLGVVT
+151 NNKVISHSIDLGVVT

-176 ANRENILKAEQ
+176 ATKDKIIKAEQ
-187 EVIEK
+187 EVLEK
-192 ISNLKISNNKLLI
+192 VNNLKIPNSKLLI
-205 GVSGTATSL
+205 GVAGTATSL
-214 GAIYLEQDR
+214 GSIYLEQDR
-223 FNEDPIHNIE
+223 FDESEVHNIE
-233 ISQLELTNIKN
+233 ISQLELINIKN
-244 IVQKLSEPEIITK
+244 MIRDFNEPEIIIK
-257 FNGLDPKRAKTITS
+257 FKGVDPKRAKTITS

-283 ENPSIIISKN
+283 ENSSIIISKN

>member
-1 MENNM
+1 M

-11 LDLGSNSTRLLIADV
+11 LDLGSNSTRLLIADI
-26 SEEKFNTLERS
+26 SGEKFNTLERS

-54 DEARKRVI
+54 DEAKKRVI
-62 KTLKIFLK
+62 KTLKTFLK
-70 QIKKHEVVEVFAVG
+70 KIKKHEVVEVFAVG

-92 NTDEFIDEIKR
+92 NTDEFIDEIRR

-113 GQQEGIITSL
+113 GQQEGIFTSL

-151 NKKVVSHSLDLGVVT
+151 NNKVISHSLDLGVVT

-176 ANRENILKAEQ
+176 TNRDNIVKAEQ
-187 EVIEK
+187 EVMDAL
-192 ISNLKISNNKLLI
+192 SNLKIPNAKLLI

-214 GAIYLEQDR
+214 GAIHLEQDR
-223 FNEDPIHNIE
+223 FDEDAIHNIE

-257 FNGLDPKRAKTITS
+257 FNGVDPKRAKTITS

-283 ENPSIIISKN
+283 ENSSIIISKN